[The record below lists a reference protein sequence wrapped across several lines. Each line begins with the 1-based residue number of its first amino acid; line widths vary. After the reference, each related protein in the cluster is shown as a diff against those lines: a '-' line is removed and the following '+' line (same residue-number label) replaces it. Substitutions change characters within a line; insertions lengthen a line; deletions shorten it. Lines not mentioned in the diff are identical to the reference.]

1 MVLASAK
8 KLLSSILLLLLSS
21 KLCALTFTTEGC
33 GETKGC
39 YASPASCTTSENCN
53 FLITYNA
60 TNSTHVEFELSGKGD
75 WIAVGFSDD
84 QLMVNTDIL
93 MCVNNQSLSGH
104 YYATNRSRPP
114 RTNPTPAAV
123 QFIEQA
129 DENNTIKCRVSR
141 DINPNP
147 PIQNFKDLNQEV
159 FLLAAYG
166 NVTGSGIQQHSNRA
180 ASPQKVAVTQANST
194 IIPQVDTNT
203 SAPAMQQGSF
213 RFPDNCPD
221 ADCQFLVTYQA
232 SGNNSVVFELRG
244 RGNWAGVGFSDDNQ
258 MVSYQTVES

>member
-1 MVLASAK
+1 
-8 KLLSSILLLLLSS
+8 
-21 KLCALTFTTEGC
+21 FTTEGC

-129 DENNTIKCRVSR
+129 DENNTIKCRHVIWVSR

-166 NVTGSGIQQHSNRA
+166 
-180 ASPQKVAVTQANST
+180 
-194 IIPQVDTNT
+194 
-203 SAPAMQQGSF
+203 
-213 RFPDNCPD
+213 
-221 ADCQFLVTYQA
+221 
-232 SGNNSVVFELRG
+232 
-244 RGNWAGVGFSDDNQ
+244 
-258 MVSYQTVES
+258 